1 MELSCLKNHLQKG
14 LQLAEKQTNQKNIN
28 PILNGVLLKTEKN
41 HILIRATDLYS
52 GFETKIPAEIKK
64 EGAIVIPVK
73 PVISLLSSANDD
85 KIILESKNNN
95 LHLVTKNTATTVK
108 AYAEDDFP
116 KLPRV
121 KSDQKLIIKAEK
133 LFSYIKNVVF
143 ARSDSD
149 IKPEIASVFFS
160 YKNKSTAKAVAT
172 DSFRLA
178 EKTFD
183 FDIETKGINSF
194 LFPGKSAADFVK
206 ILENFE
212 GDVELSFDEHHLF
225 VSHPQFSYFTRLVE
239 GNFPDYEQIIPSS
252 FTTEITLNKRDFA
265 DNIKLAGVFSGHL
278 KEVKMRAYPEDN
290 LLEIT
295 TSDSEL
301 GEHNGQIAAQIT
313 GENLEMSF
321 NQRYLLEGLEP
332 INSDSVILRFSGA
345 NRPLLIQNPR
355 DVSYLYLVMPMKSS

>member
-1 MELSCLKNHLQKG
+1 MELSCSKNNLQKG

-28 PILNGVLLKTEKN
+28 PILNGVLLKTDKN

-64 EGAIVIPVK
+64 EGTIVIPVK
-73 PVISLLSSANDD
+73 PIISLLSSANDD
-85 KIILESKNNN
+85 KIILESKDNN
-95 LHLVTKNTATTVK
+95 LHLVTKNTATTIK

-121 KSDQKLIIKAEK
+121 KSDRKLTMKAEK
-133 LFSYIKNVVF
+133 LCSYIKNVVF

-160 YKNKSTAKAVAT
+160 YKNKSAVKAVAT

-183 FDIETKGINSF
+183 METKGIDSF

-212 GDVELSFDEHHLF
+212 GDIELNFDEHHLF
-225 VSHPQFSYFTRLVE
+225 VSHPSFSYFTRLVE

-252 FTTEITLNKRDFA
+252 FSTEVSLNRRDLIE
-265 DNIKLAGVFSGHL
+265 NIKLAGVFSGRL
-278 KEVKMRAYPEDN
+278 KEVKLRAYPEDN

-295 TSDSEL
+295 TSDAEL
-301 GEHNGQIAAQIT
+301 GEHTGQISAQIT

-345 NRPLLIQNPR
+345 SRPLLIQNPR